1 MVDHWDGCDRNHRWN
16 NLRAATASLN
26 GANTVQ
32 RSSATGHRGVYPNNR
47 AGTVPTYRATIRVR
61 GRMIEL
67 GTYKTLE
74 EAVARRLAAEEEY
87 QGEFAA
93 SHRPVGG
100 LTTPD

>member
-1 MVDHWDGCDRNHRWN
+1 
-16 NLRAATASLN
+16 
-26 GANTVQ
+26 
-32 RSSATGHRGVYPNNR
+32 
-47 AGTVPTYRATIRVR
+47 
-61 GRMIEL
+61 MIEL